1 MINNEM
7 IKCGIKN
14 NCINKSVD
22 YYLKLDKIMK
32 KIIKN
37 LNPSTLRKITN
48 KQLSDLK
55 ISYKEFSNI
64 FFNKK
69 TINCMKNFCQPKLT
83 SYRKTKKNIDMMK
96 SIIIT
101 TKNKIQ
107 KIDINKNYIKLMDL
121 IYSILDH
128 FCKNYQKY
136 FEKIL

>member
-1 MINNEM
+1 
-7 IKCGIKN
+7 
-14 NCINKSVD
+14 
-22 YYLKLDKIMK
+22 MK
-32 KIIKN
+32 
-37 LNPSTLRKITN
+37 T
-48 KQLSDLK
+48 
-55 ISYKEFSNI
+55 
-64 FFNKK
+64 
-69 TINCMKNFCQPKLT
+69 FCQPKLT